1 MRRSHS
7 QIAHGRHMVNN
18 NLDKWNIL
26 EQNKRK
32 HSLCRDGYNGIS
44 LETGHIHVYLKKED
58 SKNNF
63 DNEKIE
69 QINTSISSLDKES
82 HLLSFNKNDWNNEI
96 MGEDEKK
103 SNSEEIKE
111 DVIDRWQDAII
122 SNSSVSL
129 RLSDNENEQTTDER
143 ASLITAISRRN
154 VYEKELMANTFKKE
168 PVFECPKNSSNKNLE
183 KNNSIPTKP
192 IFLNKISSPI
202 TIPKPRCRYNNEIV
216 WQVDETVYCGGIEA
230 VSNLNL
236 LCRLNIEYI
245 VDLSG
250 LDEEVTSRRN
260 ECPCLC
266 SRKTPHSRM
275 IMAIKLNDEE
285 LLPKQNLMPF
295 FEDVVKLISRANVV
309 KKCVL
314 IHSIKGRNRAPAF
327 VAAYMMHKHHITRV
341 QAVTRISDLTSKIRP
356 GINISDNLQRALMKW
371 QSMQG
376 IRSQDVHLDA
386 KLVTPLFS
394 VKKTA
399 WT

>member
-1 MRRSHS
+1 
-7 QIAHGRHMVNN
+7 MVNAN
-18 NLDKWNIL
+18 NLDKWNII
-26 EQNKRK
+26 EQNRRK

-44 LETGHIHVYLKKED
+44 LETGHIHVYLKKDD
-58 SKNNF
+58 SKNKL
-63 DNEKIE
+63 DDEITKKIDV
-69 QINTSISSLDKES
+69 SISSLNKES
-82 HLLSFNKNDWNNEI
+82 HSLSFNKNDWSDEI
-96 MGEDEKK
+96 MAENENNSNNKK
-103 SNSEEIKE
+103 IKE
-111 DVIDRWQDAII
+111 DVIDRCQDTII

-129 RLSDNENEQTTDER
+129 RLSDNEYEQTTDER

-154 VYEKELMANTFKKE
+154 VCEKELMVNSLKE
-168 PVFECPKNSSNKNLE
+168 ETTLNCLQNQQNKSLQKCNITQINSKLVNENDSLL
-183 KNNSIPTKP
+183 P
-192 IFLNKISSPI
+192 
-202 TIPKPRCRYNNEIV
+202 IPKPRNRYINEIV

-250 LDEEVTSRRN
+250 LNEEIASRRS

-295 FEDVVKLISRANVV
+295 FEDVVKLIGRAKVV

-341 QAVTRISDLTSKIRP
+341 QAVTKISDLTSKIRP

-371 QSMQG
+371 QSIQG

-386 KLVTPLFS
+386 KLFTPLFT

-399 WT
+399 WA